1 MRVLPFTKYSPC
13 GNTTILVWDAS
24 LSASERS
31 RVAAEIIAPGHL
43 GAEQA
48 GYVDVAASV
57 PRLEMMGGEFCVNA
71 TRAFAAL
78 LAEEGRLSP
87 EGGSPEGNALYGI
100 VSVSG
105 MPERLRVRVRRLAPH
120 RFESAVLLDLPEAPP
135 LEAVAPGIHLVRV
148 PGIAHLVLDAVA
160 HPLPADKDLGT
171 AAFFARFGLL
181 GEDAAGCIWLHREPS
196 GLRITPFVW
205 VRGTGT
211 TYAET
216 ACGSGTLAASI
227 VCRDVHGDG
236 GDLSL
241 MQPGGEPLRV
251 ALAESVHPGGWA
263 AWVGGPV
270 RLLAQGDVFVEC
282 LGGENEIGG
291 REGKPF

>member
-1 MRVLPFTKYSPC
+1 MRILPFTKYSPC
-13 GNTTILVWDAS
+13 GNTTILVRDAS
-24 LSASERS
+24 LSAPERA

-43 GAEQA
+43 EAEQA

-57 PRLEMMGGEFCVNA
+57 PRLDMMGGEFCVNA

-78 LAEEGRLSP
+78 LADEGRLSP
-87 EGGSPEGNALYGI
+87 EGDGLEGF

-135 LEAVAPGIHLVRV
+135 LEAVAPGMHLVRV
-148 PGIAHLVLDAVA
+148 PGIAHLVLDAAV
-160 HPLPADKDLGT
+160 HPLPADKDRDT
-171 AAFFARFGLL
+171 AALFARFGLL
-181 GEDAAGCIWLHREPS
+181 SEDAAGCIWLHREPS
-196 GLRITPFVW
+196 HLRITPFVW

-227 VCRDVHGDG
+227 VCRSVYGDG
-236 GDLSL
+236 GELSL
-241 MQPGGEPLRV
+241 MQPGGEPLCV
-251 ALAESVHPGGWA
+251 VQAESARSGGWA

-270 RLLAQGDVFVEC
+270 RRIARGDVFVEC
-282 LGGENEIGG
+282 LDGEGRTGGD
-291 REGKPF
+291 PHPSSFQDF

>member
-13 GNTTILVWDAS
+13 GNTTILVRDAS
-24 LSASERS
+24 LSASERA

-43 GAEQA
+43 EAEQA
-48 GYVDVAASV
+48 GYVDTTAPV
-57 PRLEMMGGEFCVNA
+57 PRLDMMGGEFCVNA

-87 EGGSPEGNALYGI
+87 EEAPEGNALCGT

-105 MPERLRVRVRRLAPH
+105 VSERLRVRVRRLAPH

-148 PGIAHLVLDAVA
+148 PGIAHLVLDAA
-160 HPLPADKDLGT
+160 THPLPADKDRGT
-171 AAFFARFGLL
+171 AEFFSRFGLL

-227 VCRDVHGDG
+227 VCRDVHGDV

-251 ALAESVHPGGWA
+251 VEAGSAHPGGWA

-270 RLLAQGDVFVEC
+270 RFLARGDVFVEC
-282 LGGENEIGG
+282 LGGEKGIGG